1 LRINRFLLRVLE
13 RTFLT
18 KPLNKAKQEKF
29 KSQFTK
35 FVQLSE
41 GCSRQ
46 FEIPWNARH
55 PIYEDSTDHQFD
67 RHYIYHTAWAA
78 RKLEQISPKIHVDIG
93 SSLYFSGIISAHFP
107 VIFYDYRAADLN
119 LEGLKC
125 GQADLTKLDFQ
136 DSSIESLSCMHVI
149 EHIGLGRYGDA
160 LDPEGDLKAFSEL
173 KRVLANGGSLLLVV
187 PVGKPVV
194 EFNAQRIYSYDQ
206 IVGAFSGMQLQ
217 EFSLVPDDKK
227 QGLILHADPRIV
239 KRQSYGCGCFWF
251 TKP

>member
-1 LRINRFLLRVLE
+1 MVLE
-13 RTFLT
+13 RTFFS

-29 KSQFTK
+29 KAQFTK

-107 VIFYDYRAADLN
+107 VIFYDYRVADLN
-119 LEGLKC
+119 LEGLEC
-125 GQADLTKLDFQ
+125 GHADLTKLDFQ

-149 EHIGLGRYGDA
+149 EHIGLGRYGDS

-173 KRVLANGGSLLLVV
+173 KRVLAIGGSLLLVV

-194 EFNAQRIYSYDQ
+194 EFNAQRIYSHDQ
-206 IVGAFSGMQLQ
+206 ILEIFKNFYLREFALIPDNKKSGIIYNASP
-217 EFSLVPDDKK
+217 EFV
-227 QGLILHADPRIV
+227 
-239 KRQSYGCGCFWF
+239 RQQNFGCGCYWF
-251 TKP
+251 VKEL